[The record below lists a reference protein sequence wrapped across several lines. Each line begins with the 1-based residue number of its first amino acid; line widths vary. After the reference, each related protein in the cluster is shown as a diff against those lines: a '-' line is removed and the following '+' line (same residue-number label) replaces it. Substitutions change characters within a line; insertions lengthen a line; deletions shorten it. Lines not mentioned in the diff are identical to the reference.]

1 MSHARALR
9 LFPDSGFT
17 PGGTGSKPN
26 LGTPPPTGAVGTV
39 GGVGPDGQEIRPKIQ
54 QFNQALGAKNREDTW
69 KRKPNANGT
78 GATHVKSFHCKLADD
93 SLAFMDQQINNWLD
107 EHPEVEVKF
116 VTSSIGEWQ
125 GKIKEPGLVV
135 NVWI

>member
-1 MSHARALR
+1 MSDARAMR
-9 LFPDSGFT
+9 LSPESGFT
-17 PGGTGSKPN
+17 PGGSRPS
-26 LGTPPPTGAVGTV
+26 LGTAPLGAS
-39 GGVGPDGQEIRPKIQ
+39 GGGIGPDGQEVRPKIQ
-54 QFNQALGAKNREDTW
+54 QFNQALGAKNREDNW

>member
-1 MSHARALR
+1 MGHARAMR
-9 LFPDSGFT
+9 LCPDSGFS
-17 PGGTGSKPN
+17 PSGTGSKPT
-26 LGTPPPTGAVGTV
+26 LGAAPAGAVGTI
-39 GGVGPDGQEIRPKIQ
+39 GPDGQEVRPKIQ
-54 QFNQALGAKNREDTW
+54 QFAQALGAKNREDNW

-93 SLAFMDQQINNWLD
+93 SLAFMDQQINSWLD

-125 GKIKEPGLVV
+125 GKIKEPGLIV